1 MKEDSTDDPDPT
13 LSLEIDDLLGQ
24 AYYKYARDDEHH
36 PESWQVLKALFERN
50 IEGKHVPFHSYV
62 VTPEEREEIEKD
74 KQLPYYSTAFAQGAP
89 RSKCIRGTQRG
100 YCSKPLN
107 ITLLNAFLNSIQTV
121 DIGIFLC
128 LKTFHLFGFPS
139 WKSSEPKIIG
149 IKTYLFENF
158 SQKKAPENSRWPF
171 LG

>member
-1 MKEDSTDDPDPT
+1 M
-13 LSLEIDDLLGQ
+13 
-24 AYYKYARDDEHH
+24 
-36 PESWQVLKALFERN
+36 LKALFERN

-74 KQLPYYSTAFAQGAP
+74 KQLPYYSTAFVQGAP
-89 RSKCIRGTQRG
+89 RSKCIRGTQRR

-139 WKSSEPKIIG
+139 
-149 IKTYLFENF
+149 
-158 SQKKAPENSRWPF
+158 
-171 LG
+171 